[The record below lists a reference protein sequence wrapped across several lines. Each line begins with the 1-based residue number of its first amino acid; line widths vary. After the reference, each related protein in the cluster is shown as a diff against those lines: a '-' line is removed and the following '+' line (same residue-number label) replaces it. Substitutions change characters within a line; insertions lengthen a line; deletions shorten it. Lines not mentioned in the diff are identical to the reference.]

1 MLCASLSENDVRAAL
16 LLAVFA
22 MSVPC
27 SAYAR
32 DDESGRYGPMDGRGH
47 GFKDKI
53 AKDGFWE
60 ITGGVSGHSQATAA
74 DFAIYRAAEM
84 ARADGHRYVEIHDA
98 VGRQNRS
105 SGAESVTLFARPV
118 DAPVHPSACRSG
130 KPKRCYTADVALVF
144 ARLSG
149 ADGNHPGVAA
159 PSYIDKFGRTVTQ
172 SGFGTGAVGVPPQ

>member
-1 MLCASLSENDVRAAL
+1 MPFVEIDMRAAL
-16 LLAVFA
+16 LLAAFA
-22 MSVPC
+22 LMVPAA
-27 SAYAR
+27 SNAR
-32 DDESGRYGPMDGRGH
+32 DDDSGRYGPMDGRGD
-47 GFKDKI
+47 GYKSKI

-60 ITGGVSGHSQATAA
+60 ITGGVSGYSRATAA

-84 ARADGHRYVEIHDA
+84 ARAEGHRYVEIHDA

-105 SGAESVTLFARPV
+105 TGAESVTLFARPI
-118 DAPVHPSACRSG
+118 DAPIHPSACRSG

-149 ADGNHPGVAA
+149 EDGNHPGVAA